1 MVRSFSAQQLNSLIA
16 QQLAI
21 RSVMKQFICLM
32 ICFCLLP
39 ACAPLQDVENYA
51 GSPNGE
57 QYRIGAGDVL
67 DISVW
72 KDEAQTKVLVV
83 LPDGAISL
91 PLIGRVMAEGKT
103 TAQLKEE
110 ITQKVSRFVPDP
122 VVTVIVQQANS
133 MFIFVG
139 GRVNHPGRFVINTNV
154 NVLQALTMA
163 GGLSP
168 FAKRKKIRIIREEK
182 DGETRIF
189 TFNYDDV
196 SAGKNIAQNIK
207 LRRGDMVVVP

>member
-1 MVRSFSAQQLNSLIA
+1 
-16 QQLAI
+16 
-21 RSVMKQFICLM
+21 MKQFICLM

-72 KDEAQTKVLVV
+72 KDEAQTKILVV

-133 MFIFVG
+133 MFIFVV

>member
-1 MVRSFSAQQLNSLIA
+1 
-16 QQLAI
+16 
-21 RSVMKQFICLM
+21 MKRFMCLM
-32 ICFCLLP
+32 ICFWLLP
-39 ACAPLQDVENYA
+39 ACAPLQNVENYA

-133 MFIFVG
+133 MFIFVV

-163 GGLSP
+163 GGLNP

-182 DGETRIF
+182 HGETRIF
-189 TFNYDDV
+189 IFNYDDV
-196 SAGKNIAQNIK
+196 SEGKNLAQNIK
-207 LRRGDMVVVP
+207 LCRGDMVVVP

>member
-1 MVRSFSAQQLNSLIA
+1 
-16 QQLAI
+16 
-21 RSVMKQFICLM
+21 MKQFICLM

-72 KDEAQTKVLVV
+72 KDEAQTKILVV

-163 GGLSP
+163 GGLNP

-196 SAGKNIAQNIK
+196 FAGKNIAQNIK
-207 LRRGDMVVVP
+207 LCRGDMVVVP

>member
-1 MVRSFSAQQLNSLIA
+1 
-16 QQLAI
+16 
-21 RSVMKQFICLM
+21 MKQFICLI

-103 TAQLKEE
+103 TARLKEE

-133 MFIFVG
+133 MFIFVA

-163 GGLSP
+163 GGLNP

-189 TFNYDDV
+189 IFNYDDV

>member
-1 MVRSFSAQQLNSLIA
+1 
-16 QQLAI
+16 
-21 RSVMKQFICLM
+21 MKRFICLM

-39 ACAPLQDVENYA
+39 ACAPLQNVENYA

-103 TAQLKEE
+103 TVQLKEE

-133 MFIFVG
+133 MFIFVV

-163 GGLSP
+163 GGLNP

-182 DGETRIF
+182 HGETRIF
-189 TFNYDDV
+189 IFNYDDV
-196 SAGKNIAQNIK
+196 SEGKNLAQNIK
-207 LRRGDMVVVP
+207 LCRGDMVVVP

>member
-1 MVRSFSAQQLNSLIA
+1 
-16 QQLAI
+16 
-21 RSVMKQFICLM
+21 MKRFMCLM
-32 ICFCLLP
+32 ICFWLLP

-72 KDEAQTKVLVV
+72 KDEAQTKILVV

-103 TAQLKEE
+103 TVQLKEE

-163 GGLSP
+163 GGLNP

-182 DGETRIF
+182 HGETRIF

-196 SAGKNIAQNIK
+196 SAGKNLAQNIK
-207 LRRGDMVVVP
+207 LCRGDMVVVP

>member
-1 MVRSFSAQQLNSLIA
+1 
-16 QQLAI
+16 
-21 RSVMKQFICLM
+21 MKQFICLI

-51 GSPNGE
+51 GSPKGE
-57 QYRIGAGDVL
+57 QYLIGAGDVL

-72 KDEAQTKVLVV
+72 KDEAQTKILVV

-103 TAQLKEE
+103 TDQLKEE

-133 MFIFVG
+133 MFIFVA

-168 FAKRKKIRIIREEK
+168 FAKRKKIRIIRQEK

>member
-1 MVRSFSAQQLNSLIA
+1 
-16 QQLAI
+16 
-21 RSVMKQFICLM
+21 MKRFICLM
-32 ICFCLLP
+32 ICFWLLP
-39 ACAPLQDVENYA
+39 ACAPLQNVENYA

-72 KDEAQTKVLVV
+72 KDDAQTKILVV

-103 TAQLKEE
+103 TARLKEE

-133 MFIFVG
+133 MFIFVV

-182 DGETRIF
+182 HGETRIF

-196 SAGKNIAQNIK
+196 SEGKNLAQNIK
-207 LRRGDMVVVP
+207 LCRGDMVVVP

>member
-1 MVRSFSAQQLNSLIA
+1 
-16 QQLAI
+16 
-21 RSVMKQFICLM
+21 MKRFMCLM
-32 ICFCLLP
+32 ICFWLLP
-39 ACAPLQDVENYA
+39 ACAPLQNVENYA

-72 KDEAQTKVLVV
+72 KDEAQTKILVV

-133 MFIFVG
+133 MFIFVV

-163 GGLSP
+163 GGLNP

-182 DGETRIF
+182 HGETRIF
-189 TFNYDDV
+189 IFNYDDV
-196 SAGKNIAQNIK
+196 SEGKNLAQNIK
-207 LRRGDMVVVP
+207 LCRGDMVVVP

>member
-1 MVRSFSAQQLNSLIA
+1 
-16 QQLAI
+16 
-21 RSVMKQFICLM
+21 MKRFMCLM
-32 ICFCLLP
+32 ICFWLLP
-39 ACAPLQDVENYA
+39 ACAPLQNVENYA

-103 TAQLKEE
+103 TVQLKEE

-133 MFIFVG
+133 MFIFVV

-163 GGLSP
+163 GGLNP

-182 DGETRIF
+182 HGETRIF
-189 TFNYDDV
+189 IFNYDDV
-196 SAGKNIAQNIK
+196 SEGKNLAQNIK
-207 LRRGDMVVVP
+207 LCRGDMVVVP

>member
-1 MVRSFSAQQLNSLIA
+1 
-16 QQLAI
+16 
-21 RSVMKQFICLM
+21 MKRFMCLM
-32 ICFCLLP
+32 ICFWLLP
-39 ACAPLQDVENYA
+39 ACAPLQNVENYA

-72 KDEAQTKVLVV
+72 KDEAQTKILVV

-103 TAQLKEE
+103 TVQLKEE

-163 GGLSP
+163 GGLNP

-182 DGETRIF
+182 HGETRIF
-189 TFNYDDV
+189 IFNYDDV
-196 SAGKNIAQNIK
+196 SEGKNLAQNIK
-207 LRRGDMVVVP
+207 LCRGDMVVVP

>member
-1 MVRSFSAQQLNSLIA
+1 
-16 QQLAI
+16 
-21 RSVMKQFICLM
+21 MKRFMCLM
-32 ICFCLLP
+32 ICFWLLP
-39 ACAPLQDVENYA
+39 ACAPLQNVENYA
-51 GSPNGE
+51 GSSNGE

-103 TAQLKEE
+103 TVQLKEE

-133 MFIFVG
+133 MFIFVV

-163 GGLSP
+163 GGLNP

-182 DGETRIF
+182 HGETRIF
-189 TFNYDDV
+189 IFNYDDV
-196 SAGKNIAQNIK
+196 SEGKNLAQNIK
-207 LRRGDMVVVP
+207 LCRGDMVVVP

>member
-1 MVRSFSAQQLNSLIA
+1 
-16 QQLAI
+16 
-21 RSVMKQFICLM
+21 MKRFMCLM
-32 ICFCLLP
+32 ICFWLLP
-39 ACAPLQDVENYA
+39 ACAPLQNVENYA

-103 TAQLKEE
+103 IVQLKEE

-133 MFIFVG
+133 MFIFVV

-163 GGLSP
+163 GGLNP

-182 DGETRIF
+182 HGETRIF
-189 TFNYDDV
+189 IFNYDDV
-196 SAGKNIAQNIK
+196 SKGKNLAQNIK
-207 LRRGDMVVVP
+207 LCRGDMVVVP

>member
-1 MVRSFSAQQLNSLIA
+1 
-16 QQLAI
+16 
-21 RSVMKQFICLM
+21 MKRFMCLM
-32 ICFCLLP
+32 ICFWLLP
-39 ACAPLQDVENYA
+39 ACAPLQNVENYA

-133 MFIFVG
+133 MFIFVV

-163 GGLSP
+163 GGLNP

-189 TFNYDDV
+189 IFNYDDV
-196 SAGKNIAQNIK
+196 SEGKNLAQNIK
-207 LRRGDMVVVP
+207 LCRGDMVVVP

>member
-1 MVRSFSAQQLNSLIA
+1 
-16 QQLAI
+16 
-21 RSVMKQFICLM
+21 MKQFICLM

-103 TAQLKEE
+103 TVQLKEE

-133 MFIFVG
+133 MFIFII
-139 GRVNHPGRFVINTNV
+139 GRVNHPGRFVINANV

-182 DGETRIF
+182 HGETRIF
-189 TFNYDDV
+189 IFNYDDV
-196 SAGKNIAQNIK
+196 SEGKNLAQNIK
-207 LRRGDMVVVP
+207 LCRGDMVVVP

>member
-1 MVRSFSAQQLNSLIA
+1 
-16 QQLAI
+16 
-21 RSVMKQFICLM
+21 MKRFICLM
-32 ICFCLLP
+32 ICLFLLS
-39 ACAPLQDVENYA
+39 ACASLQDVEKEDDA
-51 GSPNGE
+51 GLPNGE

-72 KDEAQTKVLVV
+72 KDEAQTKILVV
-83 LPDGAISL
+83 LPDGTISL
-91 PLIGRVMAEGKT
+91 PLIGRITAEGKT
-103 TAQLKEE
+103 IALLKEE

-133 MFIFVG
+133 MFIYII
-139 GRVNHPGRFVINTNV
+139 GRVNHPGRFVINANV

-163 GGLSP
+163 GGLNS

-189 TFNYDDV
+189 TFNYNDV
-196 SAGKNIAQNIK
+196 SAGKNLAQNIK